1 VVRFF
6 SLDFAYSCLPC
17 AFPDRPVASMA
28 KQKLTKSVVES
39 LTCGSEEFVIWDS
52 ALPGFGIRVKPSNVK
67 SYVVQYRNRKTGAS
81 RRKTIGQHGPL
92 LTFHKAKERARIV
105 LADALKG
112 NDPVA
117 DDRTVRD
124 APTMRQLAADY
135 LEQHAVPKKRPRSVK
150 NDRSMIDRI
159 ILPRLGSKKVAAIQ
173 SRDVHSL
180 HVSMKQTPYQA
191 NRLLALLSKMLSL
204 AVKWGW
210 RSDNPVRGIERFQE
224 EQRERWLSDGELI
237 QLLSVL
243 VAHPNQRAA
252 NAVRLQLLT
261 GARLGEV
268 LKARWSD
275 FDLERGVWT
284 KPSHHTKQ
292 KRTEHIPLS
301 GPALTLLTDMRAK
314 AEPQETNLLPGNAS
328 GRPLQDIKK
337 FWKVVTAQA
346 GIANYRLHD
355 NRHTHASHLVSSGLS
370 LEIVGRLLG
379 HTNPTTTKRYAHIA
393 DSPLRAAT
401 ERFGA
406 KMDALNAGP
415 SRTPA
420 GRQSHDL

>member
-1 VVRFF
+1 LGF
-6 SLDFAYSCLPC
+6 S
-17 AFPDRPVASMA
+17 
-28 KQKLTKSVVES
+28 
-39 LTCGSEEFVIWDS
+39 
-52 ALPGFGIRVKPSNVK
+52 PGFGIRVKPSNVK
-67 SYVVQYRNRKTGAS
+67 SYIVQYRNRKTGAS

-92 LTFHKAKERARIV
+92 LTFHKAKERARII
-105 LADALKG
+105 LADALRG

-135 LEQHAVPKKRPRSVK
+135 LEQHAVPKKRARSVK
-150 NDRSMIDRI
+150 NDCSIIDRI
-159 ILPRLGSKKVAAIQ
+159 ILPRLGSKKVAAVQ
-173 SRDVHSL
+173 SRDIQSL
-180 HVSMKQTPYQA
+180 HVSMKITPYQA

-210 RSDNPVRGIERFQE
+210 RTDNPVKGIERFQE
-224 EQRERWLSDGELI
+224 ERRERWLSDRELS

-243 VAHPNQRAA
+243 IAHPNQRAA

-268 LKARWSD
+268 LNARWSD
-275 FDLERGVWT
+275 FDLDRGVWT

-301 GPALTLLTDMRAK
+301 GPTLTLLTEMREK
-314 AEPQETNLLPGNAS
+314 ADPNEANLLPGNAS

-337 FWKVVTAQA
+337 FWKAVTEQA
-346 GIANYRLHD
+346 GIADYRLHD

-406 KMDALNAGP
+406 KLDALHAGHQAEIIP
-415 SRTPA
+415 IKSQR
-420 GRQSHDL
+420 